1 MNNELDDF
9 DKDIVRRFIY
19 DFYDR
24 GEYPTAFSILNTY
37 REKNNYTGS
46 VRSMRRVLKNLNF
59 SFKKCNDGRKF
70 LMERL
75 DIVALRCTFLRK
87 TCTLRKNN
95 DRRPVVYV
103 DETWVNQNHSRSIIW
118 QNNEGT
124 EGLKVPIGKGGR
136 LIVCHAGCARY
147 GFIKDSKLVFRS
159 NTGNTTYYH
168 NQMNAEVY
176 KEWFFELLNHLEE
189 PSIIVM
195 DNASYHSTL
204 AENYP
209 KSNSRKSDVQKW
221 LKDKNIPYSNLET
234 LAELKMK
241 VKNIM
246 PREKSYLLDQL
257 TLERGHEVI
266 RLPPYH
272 CQYNA
277 NELIWAQV
285 KNEVAKKNNTFK
297 MVDIERLTHEAL
309 DSVTVQDWEKCVRH
323 AETIQAQDYE
333 KEVHRDAILEP
344 IILTILPGD
353 SDSSDD
359 EDTNNDEDIFGN

>member
-1 MNNELDDF
+1 
-9 DKDIVRRFIY
+9 
-19 DFYDR
+19 
-24 GEYPTAFSILNTY
+24 
-37 REKNNYTGS
+37 
-46 VRSMRRVLKNLNF
+46 
-59 SFKKCNDGRKF
+59 
-70 LMERL
+70 
-75 DIVALRCTFLRK
+75 
-87 TCTLRKNN
+87 
-95 DRRPVVYV
+95 
-103 DETWVNQNHSRSIIW
+103 
-118 QNNEGT
+118 
-124 EGLKVPIGKGGR
+124 
-136 LIVCHAGCARY
+136 
-147 GFIKDSKLVFRS
+147 
-159 NTGNTTYYH
+159 
-168 NQMNAEVY
+168 MNAEVY
-176 KEWFFELLNHLEE
+176 KEWFLELLNHLEE

-241 VKNIM
+241 VKNTM

-257 TLERGHEVI
+257 ALERGHEVI

-277 NELIWAQV
+277 IELIWAQV
-285 KNEVAKKNNTFK
+285 KNEIAKKNNTFK
-297 MVDIERLTHEAL
+297 MADIERLTHEAL

-323 AETIQAQDYE
+323 AEAIQSQDYE

-359 EDTNNDEDIFGN
+359 EDTDNDEDIFGN

>member
-1 MNNELDDF
+1 
-9 DKDIVRRFIY
+9 
-19 DFYDR
+19 
-24 GEYPTAFSILNTY
+24 
-37 REKNNYTGS
+37 
-46 VRSMRRVLKNLNF
+46 MR
-59 SFKKCNDGRKF
+59 
-70 LMERL
+70 
-75 DIVALRCTFLRK
+75 
-87 TCTLRKNN
+87 
-95 DRRPVVYV
+95 
-103 DETWVNQNHSRSIIW
+103 
-118 QNNEGT
+118 
-124 EGLKVPIGKGGR
+124 
-136 LIVCHAGCARY
+136 RY

-159 NTGNTTYYH
+159 NTGNTTDYH

-176 KEWFFELLNHLEE
+176 KEWFLELLNHLEE

-257 TLERGHEVI
+257 ALERGHEVI

-277 NELIWAQV
+277 IELIWAQV

-323 AETIQAQDYE
+323 AEAIQSQDYE

-353 SDSSDD
+353 GDSSDD
-359 EDTNNDEDIFGN
+359 EDTDNDEDIFGN